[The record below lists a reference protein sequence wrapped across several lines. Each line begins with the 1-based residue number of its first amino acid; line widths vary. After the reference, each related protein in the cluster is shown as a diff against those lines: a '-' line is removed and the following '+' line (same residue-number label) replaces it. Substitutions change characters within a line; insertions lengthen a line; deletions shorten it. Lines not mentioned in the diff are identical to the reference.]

1 MSRTCQTKNC
11 KNRCCKY
18 PSGSWK
24 ENCNE
29 CFKKTDKFKMWKE
42 KQNFHNWINNNN
54 LDLNTG
60 ITPNIGT
67 ESDLDSLESL
77 EIGQQVDNTVLS
89 TQIQNLQNTILELQ
103 NTVLEFKRTTANS
116 LRVMNHDMTRYIF
129 NYNHLHKK

>member
-24 ENCNE
+24 PICND
-29 CFKKTDKFKMWKE
+29 CFKKTPKFKEWKE
-42 KQNFHNWINNNN
+42 KQDFSNWINNNN

-60 ITPNIGT
+60 ITPNTGT

-77 EIGQQVDNTVLS
+77 EIGGQVDNTVLS

-103 NTVLEFKRTTANS
+103 NTVLELKED
-116 LRVMNHDMTRYIF
+116 MNNKV
-129 NYNHLHKK
+129 NYLVKKSRK